1 MTGLPLDRHSI
12 EGHLGEVAEELSRN
26 GYTAQAIVVTVGGS
40 FMALH
45 NLRASTR
52 DVDSIVGLDE
62 PLKSAVAVVAER
74 HGLRPD
80 WLNDNAR
87 PFKPQGLTIDDC
99 EVLYEQPTLVVLG
112 PQASWVFLMKLYASR
127 GGDDELDML
136 KLWPLTDFADAA
148 DVVRRFYDAY
158 PLEKPDEHL
167 EDHVH
172 GLIGR
177 AQQSS

>member
-1 MTGLPLDRHSI
+1 MT
-12 EGHLGEVAEELSRN
+12 
-26 GYTAQAIVVTVGGS
+26 
-40 FMALH
+40 
-45 NLRASTR
+45 
-52 DVDSIVGLDE
+52 
-62 PLKSAVAVVAER
+62 
-74 HGLRPD
+74 
-80 WLNDNAR
+80 
-87 PFKPQGLTIDDC
+87 DC